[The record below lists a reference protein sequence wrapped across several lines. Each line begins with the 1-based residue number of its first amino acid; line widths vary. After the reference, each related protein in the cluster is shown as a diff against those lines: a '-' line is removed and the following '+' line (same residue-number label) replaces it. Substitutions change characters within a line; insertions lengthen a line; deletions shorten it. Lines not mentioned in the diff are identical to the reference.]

1 MGMITLSKSIVAFG
15 LLGAIAVGTATPS
28 DARTYHGKFTSF
40 RSVDGSAYAY
50 YRAHYVWVRPVY
62 ARWGYARWG
71 YARWGYARWGYGR
84 YPRNYPSPYAR
95 PFVTWNPYGAR
106 WEGTN

>member
-1 MGMITLSKSIVAFG
+1 MITLSKSIMAFG

-28 DARTYHGKFTSF
+28 DARTDHGKFANFS
-40 RSVDGSAYAY
+40 SVDRSAYAY
-50 YRAHYVWVRPVY
+50 YRTRYVWVRPVY

-71 YARWGYARWGYGR
+71 YGT
-84 YPRNYPSPYAR
+84 YPRNYPNPYVR

-106 WEGTN
+106 WEGTD